1 MVDITHY
8 LELGD
13 PSHSSCLAEAA
24 LLPAPRIESYRGIQ
38 PISLDLG
45 VAAAAALLAHQ
56 LAGHLHFFPS
66 GIVVVTLA
74 KNETCRSRV

>member
-45 VAAAAALLAHQ
+45 VAAAAAFQGVVKLRIFG
-56 LAGHLHFFPS
+56 GHS
-66 GIVVVTLA
+66 
-74 KNETCRSRV
+74 SRRISRFTIY

>member
-8 LELGD
+8 LELETQT
-13 PSHSSCLAEAA
+13 CVCQLT
-24 LLPAPRIESYRGIQ
+24 RIESYRGIQ

-45 VAAAAALLAHQ
+45 VAAAAAALLAHQ

>member
-45 VAAAAALLAHQ
+45 VALLAVR
-56 LAGHLHFFPS
+56 GHSYTPTPWL
-66 GIVVVTLA
+66 TLLLVLG
-74 KNETCRSRV
+74 KSRVKQNSC

>member
-24 LLPAPRIESYRGIQ
+24 LPAPRIESYRGIQ

-45 VAAAAALLAHQ
+45 VALLAVR
-56 LAGHLHFFPS
+56 GHPY
-66 GIVVVTLA
+66 IM
-74 KNETCRSRV
+74 